1 MKHGEKQIVV
11 TLSLPVVAPLLDIV
25 KFAADRMEGT
35 TAAPA
40 ALPDLDP
47 EMKEAWTEELI
58 AAQNADVRALLALF
72 DDEFFATGRI
82 SFRAANAEPMIRA
95 CAAVRLHLRNGP
107 LAGLGDDVLETGEI
121 ALEQLGE
128 PVRKAFMTYLFLAT
142 IQELIIQH
150 LDETILEG

>member
-40 ALPDLDP
+40 ALPDLDA
-47 EMKEAWTEELI
+47 EMKEAWTDELI
-58 AAQNADVRALLALF
+58 AAQNADVRGLLALF
-72 DDEFFATGRI
+72 DDEFFASGRI
-82 SFRAANAEPMIRA
+82 SFSAANAEAMIRA
-95 CAAVRLHLRNGP
+95 SAAVRLHLRNGP
-107 LAGLGDDVLETGEI
+107 LAALSDDRLETGEI
-121 ALEQLGE
+121 ALEPLGE
-128 PVRKAFMTYLFLAT
+128 PVRKAFLAYLFLAT